1 MNWNNTEQSILKE
14 VIQFLERQKSFIV
27 IDQAWKKIPKFT
39 GFTGSTVEEIEVDP
53 PMNDE
58 EIEYKQKKYQELINQ
73 IEASLDFAKGE

>member
-14 VIQFLERQKSFIV
+14 IIQFLERQKSV
-27 IDQAWKKIPKFT
+27 VVVEQAWKAIPEYS
-39 GFTGSTVEEIEVDP
+39 GFTGATLAEIEVDP